1 MAVSLEKW
9 LANTNFELE
18 RICKF
23 LKSKKTRKTFKIMK
37 SLSLPRKLNNSKLI
51 ESKTF
56 LKKKISKKLY
66 KELLKLENLYN
77 KKTYNLI

>member
-1 MAVSLEKW
+1 MNKLIHTQISL
-9 LANTNFELE
+9 F
-18 RICKF
+18 IF
-23 LKSKKTRKTFKIMK
+23 SFSIIVPKTFKIMK

-51 ESKTF
+51 ESKIF

-66 KELLKLENLYN
+66 KELLILEKLYN